1 MNTEDYT
8 SWEQKVSDYLHQLKS
23 ELDKN
28 ETAKSL
34 YNGFYVWDSKFIE
47 RPKIMFI
54 GINPGDGDPNNN
66 GGIVTSPRTM
76 MSYNEF
82 LDGENPTYTLARE
95 TVDIF
100 KDLGYTEPE
109 IHELFEN
116 ETVKTNLYFIITSK
130 QSKIQNCLGAIGKH
144 EEFEIFSKNRIK
156 ELIEIINPK
165 YVICEGKRV
174 MEQLKHFYDIQ
185 EFNWLENSGF
195 LRIKNSDRII
205 FGYSR
210 RPFKQN
216 NIIDIHGFA
225 EMVKPY
231 LAKGVL

>member
-1 MNTEDYT
+1 MTTEGYT
-8 SWEQKVSDYLHQLKS
+8 AWERKVSDYLHQLKS
-23 ELDKN
+23 ELDEN
-28 ETAKSL
+28 ETARSL

-54 GINPGDGDPNNN
+54 GINPGNGNPNND
-66 GGIVTSPRTM
+66 GSIVTAPLAM

-100 KDLGYTEPE
+100 KELGYSEQE

-116 ETVKTNLYFIITSK
+116 ETVKTNFYFIITSN
-130 QSKIQNCLGAIGKH
+130 QSMINNCLGAIGKQD
-144 EEFEIFSKNRIK
+144 EFDMFSRNRIK
-156 ELIEIINPK
+156 ELMDIINPK
-165 YVICEGKRV
+165 YVICEGKSV
-174 MEQLKHFYDIQ
+174 FQKLQSFYDIQ
-185 EFNWLENSGF
+185 ESKWLGDSGL

-210 RPFKQN
+210 RPLKQN
-216 NIIDIHGFA
+216 NIKDVHGFA

-231 LAKGVL
+231 LAKGIL